1 MMAVVLSNQIAGFV
15 AVPSEKK
22 NIYVIRRPGGSY
34 WEKLCPGR
42 TQEQGHS
49 SDAWEKKICLFQS
62 TKFFKLLKKL
72 FPVRLGK

>member
-49 SDAWEKKICLFQS
+49 SDAWEKNIFIPIHEVLQ
-62 TKFFKLLKKL
+62 TFKAAPPRAL
-72 FPVRLGK
+72 R